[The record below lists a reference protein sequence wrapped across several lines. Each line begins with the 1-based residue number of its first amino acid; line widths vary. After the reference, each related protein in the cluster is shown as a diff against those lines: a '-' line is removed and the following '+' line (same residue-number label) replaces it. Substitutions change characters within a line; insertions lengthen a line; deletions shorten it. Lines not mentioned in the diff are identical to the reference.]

1 MADKQTALVESIAQ
15 GVHAKQ
21 AAEFKAI
28 AEAVAKLTVT
38 CNATLARLET
48 LESAA
53 ASGGATA
60 KRAVRSGAAAK
71 KGGAAKAGGA
81 KKPTGSDASKV
92 TNALL
97 YFRHAMA
104 NDLDDSRA
112 THGTEEN
119 LGEAEKDATVS
130 KKDRT
135 KDESGYFSAV
145 GAYLWKTVLTDEQK
159 NEVRAQ
165 FTAWKEQAARDDA
178 EPQLEEDAADDE

>member
-1 MADKQTALVESIAQ
+1 MADKQTALVESIAL

-21 AAEFKAI
+21 APEFKALTEGI
-28 AEAVAKLTVT
+28 AKLTVT
-38 CNATLARLET
+38 CNALLARVET
-48 LESAA
+48 LESAVN
-53 ASGGATA
+53 SGGTTA
-60 KRAVRSGAAAK
+60 KRAVRTGAAAK
-71 KGGAAKAGGA
+71 KGAAAKAGGA
-81 KKPTGSDASKV
+81 KKPAGSDASKV

-112 THGTEEN
+112 THGTDEN

-130 KKDRT
+130 KKDRA
-135 KDESGYFSAV
+135 KDETGYFSAV

-159 NEVRAQ
+159 DEVRAQ

-178 EPQLEEDAADDE
+178 EPQLEEDAADE